1 MAMSGQFEPL
11 DWGAATPASARPAAS
26 SASSVFDTSTARA
39 LAGGGRVTVEQTDRV
54 PGMRAVA
61 APTDAESAWRFQDL
75 DNDTLSRMS
84 PQRLAEVL
92 TDLSPDVSRALWDF
106 LRMCN
111 PGWTV
116 QVFRPGG
123 KTAFPKG
130 QQACDAFI
138 TQLGLYYG
146 SFKIPVGYLFI
157 GAFLRGSIL
166 GELVLDRR
174 GRRPVDLATPDPAS
188 VRFRRVDDL
197 ERGAIWQP
205 FQWQGSEQVP
215 LDRATICYIPVDP
228 LPGPPYGRAIVA
240 PALFTALFLLGL
252 LHDLRRVVA
261 QQGYPRID
269 LVVNLEKLK
278 AMMPKSDD
286 DDDEPDPKKLAAW
299 VKAAVA
305 EVERFYAQLQPESA
319 YVHTDAIEVKRPVG
333 AVDSSSLGAVDG
345 LIKALERML
354 VRGLK
359 TMPLMMGTTDGV
371 SEANANRQWEI
382 YAAGIKS
389 IQHLVEAMLE
399 RLLTLALQVQ
409 GIAAVVRF
417 RFAEL
422 RAAEEERDAR
432 TQKQRQDNAAHAF
445 DRGWIS
451 QQEAAQLA
459 VGHDADA
466 PAPRRTTAS
475 TPAAPTTQPDPG
487 SDR

>member
-1 MAMSGQFEPL
+1 MSTNFEPIN
-11 DWGAATPASARPAAS
+11 WPVPWEKPAATAA
-26 SASSVFDTSTARA
+26 APTSSVFDTSTAHA
-39 LAGGGRVTVEQTDRV
+39 LASVGRVTVEQSDRV
-54 PGMRAVA
+54 PGMRAVVQ
-61 APTDAESAWRFQDL
+61 PSDAESTWRFLDL
-75 DNDTLSRMS
+75 DSDTLSRMS

-92 TDLSPDVSRALWDF
+92 ADLSPDVSRALWDF

-116 QVFRPGG
+116 KVFRPGG
-123 KTAFPKG
+123 KVAFPKG
-130 QQACDAFI
+130 QQALDAFI
-138 TQLGLYYG
+138 ERLAGYYG
-146 SFKIPVGYLFI
+146 SFKIPVGYLYI
-157 GAFLRGSIL
+157 GTFLRGAIL
-166 GELVLDRR
+166 GELVLDKT

-188 VRFRRVDDL
+188 VRFQRMDDP
-197 ERGAIWQP
+197 ERGGVWQP
-205 FQWQGSEQVP
+205 FQWQGGAKVP
-215 LDRATICYIPVDP
+215 LDRPTICYIPVDP
-228 LPGPPYGRAIVA
+228 LPGPPYGRPIVA

-278 AMMPKSDD
+278 EMMPVGEG
-286 DDDEPDPKKLAAW
+286 DEDPDPKQLAAW

-305 EVERFYAQLQPESA
+305 DIERFYAQLQPESA
-319 YVHTDAIEVKRPVG
+319 YVHTDVIEVKRPVG

-399 RLLTLALQVQ
+399 RLFTLALQVQ
-409 GIAAVVRF
+409 GMAAVVRF

-432 TQKQRQDNAAHAF
+432 TQRLRQENAAHAF
-445 DRGWIS
+445 DRGWVS
-451 QQEAAQLA
+451 QNEAAQLA

-466 PAPRRTTAS
+466 PAPRRTTTTA
-475 TPAAPTTQPDPG
+475 PAAPTPQPDPG